1 MKNFVTILIILVIAI
16 AVIVLVKRGQ
26 ENNDVDNSAAGG
38 TMLEGSEQPDNG
50 MIGGD
55 ASVDSGAVIQ

>member
-1 MKNFVTILIILVIAI
+1 MKNFVTTLIILVAII

-26 ENNDVDNSAAGG
+26 GLGSADNPAAGD
-38 TMLEGSEQPDNG
+38 TMLEGSDQPDNG

-55 ASVDSGAVIQ
+55 AEVVAPN

>member
-1 MKNFVTILIILVIAI
+1 MKHFATVLIILVVAI

-26 ENNDVDNSAAGG
+26 SDGVPDNSGAGG
-38 TMLEGSEQPDNG
+38 TMLEGSDQSDNG

-55 ASVDSGAVIQ
+55 AEVIVQ

>member
-1 MKNFVTILIILVIAI
+1 MKNFVMILIILVAVI

-26 ENNDVDNSAAGG
+26 ENSLPDDGAAGG
-38 TMLEGSEQPDNG
+38 TMLEGSENLDNG

-55 ASVDSGAVIQ
+55 ADAGVIVQ

>member
-26 ENNDVDNSAAGG
+26 GNSTTDNSAAGG
-38 TMLEGSEQPDNG
+38 TMLEGSPQPDNG

-55 ASVDSGAVIQ
+55 AEVIVQ

>member
-1 MKNFVTILIILVIAI
+1 MKNFVTILIILVAVI

-26 ENNDVDNSAAGG
+26 GNNLPDDSAAGG
-38 TMLEGSEQPDNG
+38 TMLEGSENLDNG

-55 ASVDSGAVIQ
+55 ADAGAIVQ

>member
-1 MKNFVTILIILVIAI
+1 MKNFVTILIILVAII

-26 ENNDVDNSAAGG
+26 NDGASDNSAAGG
-38 TMLEGSEQPDNG
+38 TMLEGSDQPDNG

-55 ASVDSGAVIQ
+55 AEVIVQ